1 VSDSG
6 YHFVVY
12 ADPTGA
18 FRWRFVSPDG
28 RLVAVSG
35 EGYLTE
41 DDCKTALILLCREAK
56 SGVAIEFDRSAPP
69 DDPSELA

>member
-6 YHFVVY
+6 YYFVVF
-12 ADPTGA
+12 ADPAGA
-18 FRWRFVSPDG
+18 YRWRFVSPDG

-56 SGVAIEFDRSAPP
+56 SGVAIEFDRGAPP
-69 DDPSELA
+69 DEPSELA